1 MDGHY
6 VPVADTSSRSLTTPM
21 AAPVP
26 RPPTF
31 YLVTNTQNDKSKRN
45 LMQTNPF
52 VLNRLKIFY
61 DKYLPFVAT
70 ISLVSPCPSEAE
82 EERRGLGACFIAQS
96 TGLYP
101 LLPVTQG
108 STRLEA
114 TPNSAWGW
122 KAWRT

>member
-6 VPVADTSSRSLTTPM
+6 VPVADASLKIVDNTYGSTCTP
-21 AAPVP
+21 APNFLSCHITP
-26 RPPTF
+26 
-31 YLVTNTQNDKSKRN
+31 NDKSKRN

-70 ISLVSPCPSEAE
+70 ISFVSPCPSEAE

-101 LLPVTQG
+101 LLRATQG
-108 STRLEA
+108 SARLEA
-114 TPNSAWGW
+114 TPNSSWGW